1 MMVKLK
7 DPDKKENAKDVERQA
22 KKRGWK
28 IAGGCALGTGFL
40 MAFLMGRCSTEPPMK
55 CPEPDPVK
63 AVPCELEQGAHVDSL
78 CGNGVIDK
86 GVFTVLV
93 RVEGKK
99 GEPATYKLAKIKID
113 ERKRGSPFY
122 CRKDLG
128 KRKKPK
134 RKGYGMSGS
143 SKTTKGKH
151 VAMISPPGPSSSE
164 CGPKTKQTAGNLI
177 ARVTGQTTRSAD
189 PLREES
195 GAGLQPLQVTFAL
208 KISSDGIPSVLGGAV
223 KCSGKRCPQDM
234 SAGELR
240 RTVRL
245 NLQGI
250 VIPSPEEGEC
260 KITIRV
266 PVAAQ

>member
-1 MMVKLK
+1 MCIR
-7 DPDKKENAKDVERQA
+7 DR
-22 KKRGWK
+22 
-28 IAGGCALGTGFL
+28 
-40 MAFLMGRCSTEPPMK
+40 
-55 CPEPDPVK
+55 
-63 AVPCELEQGAHVDSL
+63 LEQGAHVDSL

-99 GEPATYKLAKIKID
+99 GEPTTYKLAKIKID
-113 ERKRGSPFY
+113 ERKKRNPFF
-122 CRKDLG
+122 CPKDLG

-134 RKGYGMSGS
+134 PKGYGMGGS
-143 SKTTKGKH
+143 SKKIKGKH
-151 VAMISPPGPSSSE
+151 VAMISPPGPSE

-177 ARVTGQTTRSAD
+177 ARAIGQTTRSAD
-189 PLREES
+189 PLREET
-195 GAGLQPLQVTFAL
+195 GAGLQPLQVTFVL
-208 KISSDGIPSVLGGAV
+208 KISSNGLPSLMDATV
-223 KCSGKRCPQDM
+223 KCSGKRCPQNM
-234 SAGELR
+234 GAGELR